1 MGGMAKVASNAVQTT
16 EVSGVNPA
24 TGLASDYLNHFY
36 EPLLL
41 LEHVGD
47 DPDLLDDLAAWSP
60 NSYIGHFGQSGR
72 SDLHSVLAA
81 YRNAQPVVRRR
92 LDNIASEAGQAT
104 ATALQGLVH
113 TARDGGNI
121 SKVAQSLAQ
130 MLRRYIHML
139 DSIIHGRDQDSSPTA
154 GASLGNH

>member
-1 MGGMAKVASNAVQTT
+1 MVIVASNAARTT

-47 DPDLLDDLAAWSP
+47 DPDLLDDLAAWTP

-72 SDLHSVLAA
+72 ADRNSELAV
-81 YRNAQPVVRRR
+81 YLDAQPVVRRR
-92 LDNIASEAGQAT
+92 LDNIATEAGEAT
-104 ATALQGLVH
+104 ATALQGLMH

-139 DSIIHGRDQDSSPTA
+139 DSIIHGRDQEHSPTTA
-154 GASLGNH
+154 TGAPLGNH